1 MLSGIGISPGIVLA
15 KAKVKKEHNIE
26 IIRES
31 IKDINAEI
39 DRFHEAIE
47 CSKKQIKEVR
57 DKTLA
62 EIGEKEARIFD
73 AHELILE
80 DVTFTDQVINKIKDC
95 LINSESA
102 IKEVS
107 NNFIAIFNN
116 MDDAYMKEKASD
128 IKDVTERVIYN
139 LLGIEQCDFNS
150 MTEEVIVVSK
160 DLTPSDTASFNKD
173 KVLGFITEFG
183 GKTSHTAI
191 LARTLEIPAVTGIND
206 LLQKIKDDDFLII
219 DGNSGQV
226 IVNPDNEVI
235 KEYEKKKSEYEKQLL
250 VYKKYK
256 DKKTIS
262 KDGINVELVA
272 NIGMPSDIKGVLN
285 NGAEGIGLFRTE
297 FLFMD
302 RDRLP
307 TEEEQ
312 FQAYKEVV
320 QKMGDKP
327 VVIRTI
333 DIGGDKEVPYL
344 CLPAEMNPFLGY
356 RAIRMCLDRQDMFRT
371 QLRALLRAS
380 NYGNLKIMF
389 PMISNIDEIQE
400 AKKILEEIRVDLR
413 NNGILFNENI
423 EIGMMIEIPSAA
435 IMSDIFAKEV
445 DFFSIGSNDLIQYTV
460 AVDRGN
466 DKIASL
472 YDEFNPA
479 VLRLIN
485 TIIKNAHNEGIWVG
499 MCGEAAS
506 NTELI
511 PILLAMGLDEFS
523 MNASSLLQAR
533 YLISQLSV
541 NDIKQELPQILQM
554 QKGKQIQK
562 YISKITNIRK

>member
-1 MLSGIGISPGIVLA
+1 MLNGIGISPGIVLA
-15 KAKVKKEHNIE
+15 KAKVKKENNIE
-26 IIRES
+26 IIKES
-31 IKDINAEI
+31 IQDINAEI
-39 DRFHEAIE
+39 DRFRKAIE
-47 CSKKQIKEVR
+47 CSKIQIKEVR
-57 DKTLA
+57 NKTLA

-80 DVTFTDQVINKIKDC
+80 DITFTDGVVNKIKDC
-95 LINSESA
+95 LMNSEAA

-107 NNFIAIFNN
+107 DGFISIFNN

-128 IKDVTERVIYN
+128 IKDVSDRVIYN
-139 LLGIEQCDFNS
+139 LLGIEQCDFES
-150 MTEEVIVVSK
+150 MTEEVIIVSK

-173 KVLGFITEFG
+173 KVRGFITEFG

-206 LLQKIKDDDFLII
+206 LLQNIEDDDFLII
-219 DGNSGQV
+219 DGNTGKV
-226 IVNPDNEVI
+226 IVNPDNEI
-235 KEYEKKKSEYEKQLL
+235 IQEYEDKKSDYEKELL

-272 NIGMPSDIKGVLN
+272 NIGMPSDIKGVLD

-302 RDRLP
+302 RDKLP

-312 FQAYKEVV
+312 FQAYKEVILNM
-320 QKMGDKP
+320 KNKP

-344 CLPAEMNPFLGY
+344 NLPTEMNPFLGY

-389 PMISNIDEIQE
+389 PMISNMDEIQE
-400 AKKILEEIRVDLR
+400 AKKILAEIKVEL
-413 NNGILFNENI
+413 NNNKLLFNKNI

-435 IMSDIFAKEV
+435 IMSDVFAKEV

-466 DKIASL
+466 DKIANL

-485 TIIKNAHNEGIWVG
+485 LIIKNAHEEGIWVG

-511 PILLAMGLDEFS
+511 PILLAMGLDELS

-533 YLISQLSV
+533 YLISKVSI
-541 NDIKQELPQILQM
+541 NDIKKELPQILKM
-554 QKGKQIQK
+554 KKGKQIQK
-562 YISKITNIRK
+562 FISKIEVI